1 MNAPEVVR
9 RYATTL
15 LEAADESGATTAVQ
29 RDVERLLETVS
40 QSGELA
46 EFLANP
52 LADGQAQAAALGQL
66 FSGKVEVLTL
76 NFLRLMAGRGRA
88 SIIGAALGNF
98 LDQVAERE
106 GIVGAEVR
114 SAVALSEEQCQRLQ
128 ARLEQR
134 YSGRKVRLDVQVDT
148 SLRGGAI
155 VRVGDTVFDGSVN
168 TYLERL
174 QARLAG

>member
-9 RYATTL
+9 RYAATL
-15 LEAADESGATTAVQ
+15 LEAADETGATAAVQ
-29 RDVERLLETVS
+29 RDVERLLETVR

-52 LADGQAQAAALGQL
+52 LADGQAQANALREL

-76 NFLRLMAGRGRA
+76 NFLRLMALRGRA
-88 SIIGAALGNF
+88 SVIDAALGNF

-106 GIVGAEVR
+106 GIISAEVH
-114 SAVALSEEQCQRLQ
+114 SAVALSTEQCQRLQ
-128 ARLEQR
+128 ARLEHH
-134 YSGRKVRLDVQVDT
+134 SGRKVRLDVQVDA

>member
-9 RYATTL
+9 RYAVTL
-15 LEAADESGATTAVQ
+15 LEAADETGATAAVQ
-29 RDVERLLETVS
+29 SDVERLLETVR

-52 LADGQAQAAALGQL
+52 LADSQAQANVLREL

-76 NFLRLMAGRGRA
+76 NFLRLMAVRGRA
-88 SIIGAALGNF
+88 SIIGAALESF
-98 LDQVAERE
+98 LDHVAERE
-106 GIVGAEVR
+106 GIISAEVR
-114 SAVALSEEQCQRLQ
+114 SAVALSEEQCQRLRE
-128 ARLEQR
+128 RLER
-134 YSGRKVRLDVQVDT
+134 RSGRTVRLDIQVDA
-148 SLRGGAI
+148 SLRGGAV

>member
-9 RYATTL
+9 RYAATL
-15 LEAADESGATTAVQ
+15 LEAADETGATAAVQ
-29 RDVERLLETVS
+29 RDVERLLETVR

-52 LADGQAQAAALGQL
+52 LTDSQAQANILREL
-66 FSGKVEVLTL
+66 FSGKIEMLTL
-76 NFLRLMAGRGRA
+76 NFLRLMAVRGRA
-88 SIIGAALGNF
+88 SIIGAALGSF

-106 GIVGAEVR
+106 GIISAEVR
-114 SAVALSEEQCQRLQ
+114 SAVVLSEEQCQRLRE
-128 ARLEQR
+128 RLER
-134 YSGRKVRLDVQVDT
+134 RSGRTVRLDVQVDAI
-148 SLRGGAI
+148 LLGGAI
-155 VRVGDTVFDGSVN
+155 VGVVDSVFDGSVN

>member
-9 RYATTL
+9 RYAVTL
-15 LEAADESGATTAVQ
+15 LEAADETGETAAVQ
-29 RDVERLLETVS
+29 RDVERLLETVR
-40 QSGELA
+40 QSDELA

-52 LADGQAQAAALGQL
+52 LTASQAQANVLREL

-76 NFLRLMAGRGRA
+76 NFLRLMAVRGRA
-88 SIIGAALGNF
+88 SIIGAALENF

-106 GIVGAEVR
+106 GIIRAEVR
-114 SAVALSEEQCQRLQ
+114 SAVALSEEQCQRL
-128 ARLEQR
+128 REYLER
-134 YSGRKVRLDVQVDT
+134 RSGRTVRLDIQVDA
-148 SLRGGAI
+148 SLRGGAV

>member
-9 RYATTL
+9 RYAATL
-15 LEAADESGATTAVQ
+15 LEAADETGATAAVQ
-29 RDVERLLETVS
+29 RDVERLLETVR

-52 LADGQAQAAALGQL
+52 LADSQAQGNVLREL

-76 NFLRLMAGRGRA
+76 NFLRLMAVRGRA
-88 SIIGAALGNF
+88 SIIGAALESF

-106 GIVGAEVR
+106 GIITAEVR
-114 SAVALSEEQCQRLQ
+114 SAVALSGEQCQRLRE
-128 ARLEQR
+128 RLEHR
-134 YSGRKVRLDVQVDT
+134 SGRTVRLDVQVDA

>member
-9 RYATTL
+9 RYAATL
-15 LEAADESGATTAVQ
+15 LEAADETGATTAVQ
-29 RDVERLLETVS
+29 RDVERLLETVR

-46 EFLANP
+46 EFLANS
-52 LADGQAQAAALGQL
+52 LADNQAQANVLREL

-76 NFLRLMAGRGRA
+76 NFLRLMAVRGRA
-88 SIIGAALGNF
+88 SIIGAALESF

-106 GIVGAEVR
+106 GIISAEVR
-114 SAVALSEEQCQRLQ
+114 SAVALSEEQYQRLRE
-128 ARLEQR
+128 RLEHR
-134 YSGRKVRLDVQVDT
+134 SGRTVRLDVQVDP

>member
-15 LEAADESGATTAVQ
+15 LEAADETGATAAVQ
-29 RDVERLLETVS
+29 GDVERLLETVR

-52 LADGQAQAAALGQL
+52 LTASQAQANVLREL

-76 NFLRLMAGRGRA
+76 NFLRLMAVRGRA
-88 SIIGAALGNF
+88 SIIGAALDSF

-106 GIVGAEVR
+106 GIISAEVR
-114 SAVALSEEQCQRLQ
+114 SAVALSEEQCQRLRE
-128 ARLEQR
+128 RLEHR
-134 YSGRKVRLDVQVDT
+134 SGRTVRLDVQVDA

>member
-29 RDVERLLETVS
+29 RDVERLLETVD

-128 ARLEQR
+128 ERLSQR

>member
-9 RYATTL
+9 RYAVTL
-15 LEAADESGATTAVQ
+15 LEAADEMGATTAVQ
-29 RDVERLLETVS
+29 RDVERLLETVR

-46 EFLANP
+46 EFLADP
-52 LADGQAQAAALGQL
+52 LADSQVQANVLREL

-76 NFLRLMAGRGRA
+76 NFLRLMAVRGRA
-88 SIIGAALGNF
+88 SIIGAALESF

-106 GIVGAEVR
+106 GIISAEVR
-114 SAVALSEEQCQRLQ
+114 SAVALSEEQCQRL
-128 ARLEQR
+128 RESLER
-134 YSGRKVRLDVQVDT
+134 RSGRTVRLDVQVDA

>member
-9 RYATTL
+9 RYAATL
-15 LEAADESGATTAVQ
+15 LEAADETGATAAVQ
-29 RDVERLLETVS
+29 GDVERLLQTVR

-52 LADGQAQAAALGQL
+52 LTASQAQANVLREL

-76 NFLRLMAGRGRA
+76 NFLRLMAVRGRA
-88 SIIGAALGNF
+88 SIIGAALESF

-106 GIVGAEVR
+106 GIISAEVR
-114 SAVALSEEQCQRLQ
+114 SAVALSEEQCQRLRE
-128 ARLEQR
+128 RLER
-134 YSGRKVRLDVQVDT
+134 RSGRTVRLDVQVDA

>member
-9 RYATTL
+9 RYAVTL
-15 LEAADESGATTAVQ
+15 LEAADEIGATAAVQ
-29 RDVERLLETVS
+29 RDVERLLETVR

-46 EFLANP
+46 EFLADP
-52 LADGQAQAAALGQL
+52 LADGQAQANALREL

-76 NFLRLMAGRGRA
+76 NFLRLMAVRGRA
-88 SIIGAALGNF
+88 SIIDAALGNF
-98 LDQVAERE
+98 LDQIAERE
-106 GIVGAEVR
+106 GIISAEVR
-114 SAVALSEEQCQRLQ
+114 SAVALSEEQRQRLQ
-128 ARLEQR
+128 ARLEHH
-134 YSGRKVRLDVQVDT
+134 SGRTVRLDVQVDA

>member
-9 RYATTL
+9 RYAATL
-15 LEAADESGATTAVQ
+15 LEAADETGATAAVQ
-29 RDVERLLETVS
+29 RDVERLLETVR

-52 LADGQAQAAALGQL
+52 LTDSQAQANVLREL

-76 NFLRLMAGRGRA
+76 NFLRLMAVRGRA
-88 SIIGAALGNF
+88 SIIGSALESF

-106 GIVGAEVR
+106 GIISAEVR
-114 SAVALSEEQCQRLQ
+114 SAVALSEEQCQRLRE
-128 ARLEQR
+128 RLEHR
-134 YSGRKVRLDVQVDT
+134 SGRTVRLDVQVDA

-155 VRVGDTVFDGSVN
+155 VRIGDTVFDGSVN

>member
-9 RYATTL
+9 RYAITL
-15 LEAADESGATTAVQ
+15 LEAADETGATAAVQ
-29 RDVERLLETVS
+29 RDVERLLETVR

-52 LADGQAQAAALGQL
+52 LTASQGQANVLREL

-76 NFLRLMAGRGRA
+76 NFLRLMAVRGRA
-88 SIIGAALGNF
+88 SIISAALESF
-98 LDQVAERE
+98 LDQVAERA
-106 GIVGAEVR
+106 GIISAEVR
-114 SAVALSEEQCQRLQ
+114 SAVALSEEQCQRLRE
-128 ARLEQR
+128 RLER
-134 YSGRKVRLDVQVDT
+134 RSGRTVRLDVQVDA

-168 TYLERL
+168 TFLERL

>member
-9 RYATTL
+9 RYAVTL
-15 LEAADESGATTAVQ
+15 LEAADETGATTAVQ
-29 RDVERLLETVS
+29 RDVERLLETVR

-52 LADGQAQAAALGQL
+52 LADSQAQANVLREL

-76 NFLRLMAGRGRA
+76 NFLRLMAVRGRA
-88 SIIGAALGNF
+88 PIIGAALESF

-106 GIVGAEVR
+106 GIISAEVR
-114 SAVALSEEQCQRLQ
+114 SAVALSEEQFQRLQ
-128 ARLEQR
+128 ERLEQR
-134 YSGRKVRLDVQVDT
+134 SGRRVRLDVQVDA

>member
-9 RYATTL
+9 RYAATL
-15 LEAADESGATTAVQ
+15 LEAADETGATAAVQ
-29 RDVERLLETVS
+29 RDVERLLETVR

-52 LADGQAQAAALGQL
+52 LADSQAQVNVLREI

-76 NFLRLMAGRGRA
+76 NFLRLMAVRGRA
-88 SIIGAALGNF
+88 SIIGAALGSF

-106 GIVGAEVR
+106 GIISAEVR
-114 SAVALSEEQCQRLQ
+114 SAVALSEEQCQRLRE
-128 ARLEQR
+128 RLEHR
-134 YSGRKVRLDVQVDT
+134 SGRTVRLDVQVDA

>member
-9 RYATTL
+9 RYAATL
-15 LEAADESGATTAVQ
+15 LEAADETGATAAVQ
-29 RDVERLLETVS
+29 RDVERLLETVR

-52 LADGQAQAAALGQL
+52 LTDSQAQANVLREL
-66 FSGKVEVLTL
+66 FSSKVEVLTL
-76 NFLRLMAGRGRA
+76 NFLRLMAVRGRA
-88 SIIGAALGNF
+88 SIIGAALESF

-106 GIVGAEVR
+106 GIISAEVR
-114 SAVALSEEQCQRLQ
+114 SAVALSEEQCQRLRE
-128 ARLEQR
+128 RLEHR
-134 YSGRKVRLDVQVDT
+134 SGRTVRLDVQVDV

>member
-9 RYATTL
+9 RYAVTL
-15 LEAADESGATTAVQ
+15 LEAADETGATAAVQ
-29 RDVERLLETVS
+29 RDVERLLETVR

-52 LADGQAQAAALGQL
+52 LADSQAQGNALREL

-76 NFLRLMAGRGRA
+76 NFLRLMAVRGRA
-88 SIIGAALGNF
+88 SIIGAALESF

-106 GIVGAEVR
+106 GIISAEVR

-128 ARLEQR
+128 ERLEQR
-134 YSGRKVRLDVQVDT
+134 SGRTVRLDVQVDA

>member
-9 RYATTL
+9 RYAVTL
-15 LEAADESGATTAVQ
+15 LEAADETGATAAVQ
-29 RDVERLLETVS
+29 RDVERLLETVR

-46 EFLANP
+46 EFLADP
-52 LADGQAQAAALGQL
+52 LADSQVQANVLREL

-76 NFLRLMAGRGRA
+76 NFLRLMAVRGRA
-88 SIIGAALGNF
+88 SIIGAALESF

-106 GIVGAEVR
+106 GIISAEVR
-114 SAVALSEEQCQRLQ
+114 SAVALSEEQCQRL
-128 ARLEQR
+128 RESLER
-134 YSGRKVRLDVQVDT
+134 RSGRTVRLDVQVDA

>member
-9 RYATTL
+9 RYAVTL
-15 LEAADESGATTAVQ
+15 LEAADETGATAAVQ
-29 RDVERLLETVS
+29 RDVERLLETVR

-52 LADGQAQAAALGQL
+52 LANGQAQADALQQL
-66 FSGKVEVLTL
+66 FSGKLEVLTL
-76 NFLRLMAGRGRA
+76 NFLRLMAVRGRA
-88 SIIGAALGNF
+88 SIIDVALGNF
-98 LDQVAERE
+98 LDQVAERA
-106 GIVGAEVR
+106 GIIGAEVR

-128 ARLEQR
+128 ARLEHH
-134 YSGRKVRLDVQVDT
+134 SGRTVRLDVQVDT
-148 SLRGGAI
+148 SLRGGAV

>member
-9 RYATTL
+9 RYAATL
-15 LEAADESGATTAVQ
+15 LEAADETGATAAVQ
-29 RDVERLLETVS
+29 GDVERLLETVR

-52 LADGQAQAAALGQL
+52 LTASHAQANVLRDL

-76 NFLRLMAGRGRA
+76 NFLRLMAVRGRA
-88 SIIGAALGNF
+88 SIIGAVCGNF

-106 GIVGAEVR
+106 GIISAEVR
-114 SAVALSEEQCQRLQ
+114 SAVALSEEQCQRLRE
-128 ARLEQR
+128 RLEHR
-134 YSGRKVRLDVQVDT
+134 SGRTVRLDVQVDA

>member
-9 RYATTL
+9 RYAATL
-15 LEAADESGATTAVQ
+15 LEAADETGATAAVQ
-29 RDVERLLETVS
+29 RDVERLLETVR

-52 LADGQAQAAALGQL
+52 LADGQAQADVLREL

-76 NFLRLMAGRGRA
+76 NFLRLMAFRGRA
-88 SIIGAALGNF
+88 SIIDAALGNF

-106 GIVGAEVR
+106 GIIGAEVR
-114 SAVALSEEQCQRLQ
+114 SAVALSEEQCQRLRE
-128 ARLEQR
+128 RLEHH
-134 YSGRKVRLDVQVDT
+134 SGRKVRLDVQVDT
-148 SLRGGAI
+148 SLRGGAV

>member
-9 RYATTL
+9 RYAATL
-15 LEAADESGATTAVQ
+15 LEAADETGATAAVQ
-29 RDVERLLETVS
+29 RDVERLLETVR

-52 LADGQAQAAALGQL
+52 LTDSQAQGNVLREL
-66 FSGKVEVLTL
+66 FSGKVEGLTL
-76 NFLRLMAGRGRA
+76 NFLRLMAVRGRA
-88 SIIGAALGNF
+88 SIIGAALESF

-106 GIVGAEVR
+106 GIISAEVR
-114 SAVALSEEQCQRLQ
+114 SAVALSEDQCQRLRE
-128 ARLEQR
+128 RLEHR
-134 YSGRKVRLDVQVDT
+134 SGRTVRLDVQVDA

>member
-9 RYATTL
+9 RYAATL
-15 LEAADESGATTAVQ
+15 LEAADEMGATAEVQ
-29 RDVERLLETVS
+29 QDVERLLETVR
-40 QSGELA
+40 QSDELA

-52 LADGQAQAAALGQL
+52 LADSQVQANVLREL
-66 FSGKVEVLTL
+66 FTGKVEVLIL
-76 NFLRLMAGRGRA
+76 NFLWLMAVRGRA
-88 SIIGAALGNF
+88 SIVGAALVNF

-106 GIVGAEVR
+106 GIISAEVR
-114 SAVALSEEQCQRLQ
+114 SAVTLSVEQCQHLQ
-128 ARLEQR
+128 ARLEHR
-134 YSGRKVRLDVQVDT
+134 SGRTVRLDVQVDA
-148 SLRGGAI
+148 SLRGGAV

>member
-9 RYATTL
+9 RYAITL
-15 LEAADESGATTAVQ
+15 LEAADETGTTAAVQ
-29 RDVERLLETVS
+29 RDVERLLQTVR
-40 QSGELA
+40 QSDELV
-46 EFLANP
+46 EFLSNP
-52 LADGQAQAAALGQL
+52 LADSQAQANVLRQL

-76 NFLRLMAGRGRA
+76 NFLRIMAVRGRA
-88 SIIGAALGNF
+88 SIVGAALGNF

-106 GIVGAEVR
+106 GIIGAEVR

-128 ARLEQR
+128 ARLEHH
-134 YSGRKVRLDVQVDT
+134 SGRKVRLEVQVDT
-148 SLRGGAI
+148 SLRGGAV